1 MIDINPVSLNA
12 KLIQGVSENIL
23 VIPADYF
30 YCPYWLLNI
39 GGICLFLLGV
49 FIGIGSVFGWKRLFF
64 RILTLWNLI

>member
-1 MIDINPVSLNA
+1 MIDINPVALNA

-39 GGICLFLLGV
+39 GGFLIFILG
-49 FIGIGSVFGWKRLFF
+49 FIVGIGSIYGWRKLFF
-64 RILTLWNLI
+64 KILTILNQI

>member
-1 MIDINPVSLNA
+1 MIDINPVALNA

-39 GGICLFLLGV
+39 GGFLIFILG
-49 FIGIGSVFGWKRLFF
+49 FIVGIGSIYRWRKLFF
-64 RILTLWNLI
+64 KILTLLNQI

>member
-1 MIDINPVSLNA
+1 MININPVSLNA

-39 GGICLFLLGV
+39 GGFLIFILG
-49 FIGIGSVFGWKRLFF
+49 FIAGIGSIYGWKKLFF
-64 RILTLWNLI
+64 KILTLLNQI

>member
-1 MIDINPVSLNA
+1 MIDINPVALNA

-39 GGICLFLLGV
+39 GGFLIFILG
-49 FIGIGSVFGWKRLFF
+49 FIVGIGSIYGWRKLFF
-64 RILTLWNLI
+64 RILTLLNQI

>member
-1 MIDINPVSLNA
+1 MIDINPVALNA

-39 GGICLFLLGV
+39 GGFLIFILG
-49 FIGIGSVFGWKRLFF
+49 FIVGIGSIYGWRKLFF
-64 RILTLWNLI
+64 KILTLLNQI

>member
-1 MIDINPVSLNA
+1 MIDINPVALNA

-39 GGICLFLLGV
+39 GGFLIFILGFFV
-49 FIGIGSVFGWKRLFF
+49 GIGSIYGWRKLFF
-64 RILTLWNLI
+64 RILTLLNQI